1 MRGPHIST
9 REEPPLSAAREGSG
23 TAVKTQR
30 SQKKKKESISSEP
43 SARPPPHAGDPSSQ
57 VTEVVLGKPTEEDNM
72 CLGFLSLLNARE
84 SQTHIKI
91 LDDLII
97 N

>member
-1 MRGPHIST
+1 MPSD
-9 REEPPLSAAREGSG
+9 
-23 TAVKTQR
+23 
-30 SQKKKKESISSEP
+30 P
-43 SARPPPHAGDPSSQ
+43 SARPPPHGGDPSSQ
-57 VTEVVLGKPTEEDNM
+57 ATEVVLGKPTEEDNM

-84 SQTHIKI
+84 PQIHIRI

>member
-30 SQKKKKESISSEP
+30 SQKKKESISSEP